1 MHKLLHFFYRHP
13 NDMDLFT
20 AAISEKHLPGS
31 KLGPTFSC
39 ILALQFRAL
48 KYGDRFFYEGNTAH
62 NPHPFTLPELDS
74 IRQVTLAKVICD
86 NTDITSLP
94 KDVFLLPN
102 PVT

>member
-1 MHKLLHFFYRHP
+1 LWHGSCHMYNINSIKESRWLQP
-13 NDMDLFT
+13 LF
-20 AAISEKHLPGS
+20 
-31 KLGPTFSC
+31 
-39 ILALQFRAL
+39 
-48 KYGDRFFYEGNTAH
+48 KYQIV

-94 KDVFLLPN
+94 RDVFLLPN

>member
-1 MHKLLHFFYRHP
+1 
-13 NDMDLFT
+13 MDLFT
-20 AAISEKHLPGS
+20 AAISEKNMPGS

-39 ILALQFRAL
+39 ILALQFHAL
-48 KYGDRFFYEGNTAH
+48 KYGDRFFYEGNTTH

-74 IRQVTLAKVICD
+74 IRQVTLAKIICN

-102 PVT
+102 TTT